1 MNFISL
7 IFKNIYKCILLLP
20 LCLCVST
27 NVGAQKTG
35 IDTLLKRF
43 DSHRK
48 NSLQEK
54 LYVHID
60 RSYYL
65 TGEILWFK
73 IYDVDGTFHKPLD
86 ISKVAYLEILSP
98 ENHPVLQAKVSLIN
112 GYGDGSIFLPAS
124 ISSGNYQV
132 RAYTNWMK
140 NFEPEGYF
148 RSSITI
154 VNTFKEP
161 ESLSTTVERFDAQFF
176 PEGGNLVSGLK
187 NRVAFRVINSQGIG
201 VEFKGE
207 VLDQNRNIVAS
218 FKPYKFGIGNF
229 SFIPSASQ
237 TYTAVITDAHGNTST
252 YKLPV
257 VNEDGYVMN
266 VQDSLE
272 SQITVTVQKNGK
284 ANDSTVPFVYLIVN
298 TRQMITNAEARI
310 IQNGRAA
317 FQINKKDLREGISQL
332 TMFDDKLQPVAERLY
347 FKRPEKKLEIKALT
361 DQLLYGK
368 RKKIKLDIASENNF
382 HQPESANV
390 SIAINRN
397 DSLSSI
403 GHDNILTYLLFTSEL
418 KGRIESPEYYFQAQD
433 NEALDN
439 LLMTHGWRRFSWK
452 NIMEG
457 KKSTPAYV
465 PEYRGHIINGRIR
478 DESGNPIPGVST
490 FLSTPGKNIQLY
502 DSRSSEQGE
511 IQFETNNFFGF
522 KKIIAQA
529 EPGKISSYRIEMK
542 DPFSEK
548 FTSYPLPIFHSKL
561 EQEKQILLRSVAMQA
576 QDIYLSKKINI
587 FSNPTFDSLSFYGKA
602 DETYFLADYTRFPTM
617 EDVLREY
624 VPGVL
629 VRKRKDNFYFRV
641 PDNLNKTIFKDNPL
655 VLLDGL
661 PVFDFNKIM
670 AYDPLKVRKLEVM
683 TRRYYLGYSS
693 FLGMVSYT
701 TYRGDLGGFELDPQ
715 SVSLDYEGLQQR
727 REFYSP
733 KYVTQKQIESRI
745 PDQRILLY
753 WNPSITTDKNG
764 KYQIEFYTSDIDGDF
779 EIVVEGITKNGLSGS
794 TRSSFKVSGG
804 SGL

>member
-1 MNFISL
+1 M
-7 IFKNIYKCILLLP
+7 
-20 LCLCVST
+20 
-27 NVGAQKTG
+27 
-35 IDTLLKRF
+35 
-43 DSHRK
+43 
-48 NSLQEK
+48 
-54 LYVHID
+54 D

-73 IYDVDGTFHKPLD
+73 IYDVDGTFHKPLE
-86 ISKVAYLEILSP
+86 ISKVAYIEILSP
-98 ENHPVLQAKVSLIN
+98 ENHAVLQAKVALIN
-112 GYGDGSIFLPAS
+112 GFGDGSIFLPAS

-161 ESLSTTVERFDAQFF
+161 ETPATTIGRYDAQFF

-187 NRVAFRVINSQGIG
+187 SRVAFRVINSQGVG

-207 VLDQNRNIVAS
+207 VLDQNKNVVTT
-218 FKPYKFGIGNF
+218 FKPHKFGIGNF
-229 SFIPSASQ
+229 SFTPSGNQ
-237 TYTAVITDAHGNTST
+237 IYTAIITDAHGGTST
-252 YKLPV
+252 YKLPA
-257 VNEDGYVMN
+257 VNEEGYVMN

-272 SQITVTVQKNGK
+272 SQVTVTIQKTGR
-284 ANDSTVPFVYLIVN
+284 ANDTAVPFVYLIVN
-298 TRQMITNAEARI
+298 SGQMITITQARI
-310 IQNGRAA
+310 IQNGKAS

-332 TMFDDKLQPVAERLY
+332 TLFDDKLQPVAERLY

-368 RKKIKLDIASENNF
+368 RKKVKIDIASENDF
-382 HQPESANV
+382 HQPESTNA
-390 SIAINRN
+390 SIAIIRN

-403 GHDNILTYLLFTSEL
+403 DHDNILTYLLFTSEL
-418 KGRIESPEYYFQAQD
+418 KGRIESPEYYFQMQD
-433 NEALDN
+433 REAMDN
-439 LLMTHGWRRFSWK
+439 LLLAHGWRRFSWK
-452 NIMEG
+452 NVLEG
-457 KKSTPAYV
+457 KKSAPAYI
-465 PEYRGHIINGRIR
+465 PEYNGHIINGRII
-478 DESGNPIPGVST
+478 DESGNPIPKVST
-490 FLSTPGKNIQLY
+490 YLSTPGKNIQLY
-502 DSRSSEQGE
+502 TSRSNEQGG
-511 IQFETNNFFGF
+511 IQFEMNNFFGS

-529 EPGKISSYRIEMK
+529 ESGKISNYRIEMK
-542 DPFSEK
+542 NPFSEK
-548 FTSYPLPIFHSKL
+548 YIPYPLQEFHSKP
-561 EQEKQILLRSVAMQA
+561 EQEKKILLRSVAMQA
-576 QDIYLSKKINI
+576 QDIYQSKRLNN
-587 FSNPTFDSLSFYGKA
+587 FSNPISDSLSFYGRA
-602 DETYFLADYTRFPTM
+602 DETYILADYTRFPTM

-670 AYDPLKVRKLEVM
+670 AFDPLKVRRLEVI

-693 FLGMVSYT
+693 FLGVVSYT

-733 KYVTQKQIESRI
+733 KYETQKQIESRI
-745 PDQRILLY
+745 PDQRNLLY

-764 KYQIEFYTSDIDGDF
+764 KHQIEFYTSDLEGDF
-779 EIVVEGITKNGLSGS
+779 QIVVEGITKNGLAGS
-794 TRSSFKVSGG
+794 ARSSFKVSKGN
-804 SGL
+804 